1 MSTLRFK
8 VSELESGHQRIKD
21 IIERLTEVIAVTSKE
36 SQDFSSIQSGEWAE
50 AQVRASVN
58 IETNARIFNHALER
72 LDFTFTS
79 LVSDAGDIKK
89 ARDALLDEAGVS
101 NYSKDEVICDTEG
114 KVTDCCN
121 SASKSLSSLIN
132 ATSDAAD
139 ALKGLRGSTA
149 VSNALS
155 MLAGDLSAETEKV
168 DSISSAWS
176 NLQSSATSF
185 ESTYSGSQNSRS
197 LDKSMFI
204 DDGMIRKTHDVLA
217 REYSESGAAMAQD
230 AAHSITS
237 SLYYKYGK
245 KTLGVLAKTLGH
257 ADEFKPIGMYGAWVS
272 ALASGDKGA
281 FLINLVKPHPDND
294 HFFDRAFLAA
304 GVSYTGLKTSI
315 TGSGTFGSRF
325 MDELKGSGV
334 ISEAREAYKSFR
346 TGGGELK
353 AYFSN
358 RFGKNMSD
366 AADGA
371 EEAVESFG
379 SSLDDAAGLGSG
391 AGKIAKGA
399 GKALGFVSDVVSL
412 ADTFQ
417 KSREAYETTS
427 GDRAQK
433 SAAAVVEAGEGLA
446 KWGVGKAAGALVGA
460 CFGGPVGAIAG
471 MAIGCGVDFLLDKAQ
486 EAFDGSQ
493 MKQDLINGVATLE
506 RGSPNPTYAYAPQ

>member
-8 VSELESGHQRIKD
+8 VSELESGHQCIKD
-21 IIERLTEVIAVTSKE
+21 IIERLTDVIAVTSKE

-358 RFGKNMSD
+358 KLCKD
-366 AADGA
+366 ASESVEDLG
-371 EEAVESFG
+371 ETAVA
-379 SSLDDAAGLGSG
+379 SSNLDNAVSLGSG
-391 AGKIAKGA
+391 AGKIAKGV
-399 GKALGFVSDVVSL
+399 GKALGFVSDVVTL

-506 RGSPNPTYAYAPQ
+506 RGSPNPNYAYAPQ